1 MDYQTY
7 GDPNGRP
14 VFYFHGTPGAP
25 EEAVWLAAAAQANGL
40 RILALQR
47 DSLDLGVQGEAYI
60 AELAAQVLRLAD
72 GQPVHLLGF
81 SIGASVAL
89 RVAAQLPTPAA
100 GVWLV
105 SAAAPLEWPASW
117 QGMGA
122 GRYTFAMAQ
131 KFPRLFKWVGAYQ
144 GWLARHFTGVLL
156 GTLFQGARGADA
168 QLLGQAERREQL
180 TRVQQQAFAHGAG
193 AYLRDV
199 QAYVQPW
206 AACLPAV
213 RAPLQLWHGEQDN
226 WAPVGMLHGLLE
238 QFAGQ
243 AQVRWLADR
252 SHYSCLID
260 AAQPLCQQLAAS
272 FAEPNPVS
280 VV

>member
-1 MDYQTY
+1 MHYQTY
-7 GDPNGRP
+7 GEPTGRT
-14 VFYFHGTPGAP
+14 VFYLHGTPGAP
-25 EEAVWLAAAAQANGL
+25 EEAAWLAAAAQANSL

-47 DSLDLGVQGEAYI
+47 DSLDLRVQGEAYI
-60 AELAAQVLRLAD
+60 AELTAQVLRLA
-72 GQPVHLLGF
+72 GEQPVHLLGF
-81 SIGASVAL
+81 SIGASLAL

-131 KFPRLFKWVGAYQ
+131 KYPRLFRLVGAYQ
-144 GWLARHFTGVLL
+144 GWLARHCTGLLL

-168 QLLGQAERREQL
+168 SLLGQAAAREQL
-180 TRVQQQAFAHGAG
+180 RHVQQQAFAGGAG

-199 QAYVQPW
+199 RAYVEPW
-206 AACLPAV
+206 SACVPRV
-213 RAPLQLWHGEQDN
+213 RAPLQLWHGDQDN
-226 WAPVGMLHGLLE
+226 WAPVTMLQGLLE
-238 QFAGQ
+238 NFTAP
-243 AQVRWLADR
+243 AQVHWLAGR

-260 AAQPLCQQLAAS
+260 AAHPLCEQLAAS
-272 FAEPNPVS
+272 FSATK
-280 VV
+280 

>member
-1 MDYQTY
+1 MHYQTY
-7 GDPNGRP
+7 GDPEGCP
-14 VFYFHGTPGAP
+14 VFYFHGAPGAP
-25 EEAVWLAAAAQANGL
+25 VEAVWLAAAAQANGL

-47 DSLDLGVQGEAYI
+47 DSLDLSMQGQAYI
-60 AELAAQVLRLAD
+60 AELVAAVLRLAG

-81 SIGASVAL
+81 SIGASLAL

-131 KFPRLFKWVGAYQ
+131 KYPRLFKWVSAYQ

-156 GTLFQGARGADA
+156 STLFQGARGADA
-168 QLLGQAERREQL
+168 QLLTEIERREQL
-180 TRVQQQAFAHGAG
+180 VRVQQQCFAAGAG

-199 QAYVQPW
+199 RAYVAPW
-206 AACLPAV
+206 ATCLPQV
-213 RAPLQLWHGEQDN
+213 RAPLQLWHGDQDN
-226 WAPVGMLHGLLE
+226 WAPVGMLQGLLE
-238 QFAGQ
+238 QFGAQ
-243 AQVRWLADR
+243 AQVHWLADR

-260 AAQPLCQQLAAS
+260 AAQLLCEQLAGGFTES
-272 FAEPNPVS
+272 N
-280 VV
+280 

>member
-1 MDYQTY
+1 MDYQIY
-7 GDPNGRP
+7 GTPEGRP

-25 EEAVWLAAAAQANGL
+25 AEAAWLAEAAQANGL
-40 RILALQR
+40 CILALER
-47 DSLDLGVQGEAYI
+47 DSLDLRVQGEAYI
-60 AELAAQVLRLAD
+60 AELAAAVLRVAD
-72 GQPVHLLGF
+72 GRPIHLLGF
-81 SIGASVAL
+81 SIGASLAL

-131 KFPRLFKWVGAYQ
+131 RYPRLFALVGAYQ
-144 GWLARHFTGVLL
+144 GWLARRFTGVLL

-168 QLLGQAERREQL
+168 ELLAQAPQREQL
-180 TRVQQQAFAHGAG
+180 VRVQQQAFAQGAG

-199 QAYVQPW
+199 RAYVQPW
-206 AACLPAV
+206 AACLPAMA
-213 RAPLQLWHGEQDN
+213 APLQLWHGDHDN
-226 WAPVGMLHGLLE
+226 WAPVTMVQGLLE
-238 QFAGQ
+238 QFGAQ
-243 AQVRWLADR
+243 AQVHWLAGR

-272 FAEPNPVS
+272 FSE
-280 VV
+280 

>member
-1 MDYQTY
+1 MNYQTY
-7 GDPNGRP
+7 GDADGRP

-25 EEAVWLAAAAQANGL
+25 AEAAWLAAAAQTNGL
-40 RILALQR
+40 RLLALER
-47 DSLDLGVQGEAYI
+47 DSLDRCLQGEAYVT
-60 AELAAQVLRLAD
+60 ELAAAVARLA
-72 GQPVHLLGF
+72 GEQPVHLLGF
-81 SIGASVAL
+81 SIGASLAL

-131 KFPRLFKWVGAYQ
+131 KFPRLFRLVAAYQ
-144 GWLARHFTGVLL
+144 GWLARHCTGVLL

-168 QLLGQAERREQL
+168 ALLAQAAPREQL
-180 TRVQQQAFAHGAG
+180 LRVQQQCFAAGAG

-199 QAYVQPW
+199 RAYVEPW
-206 AACLPAV
+206 AACLPRV
-213 RAPLQLWHGEQDN
+213 RAPLQLWHGDQDN
-226 WAPVGMLHGLLE
+226 WAPVTMAQGLLD
-238 QFAGQ
+238 QFG
-243 AQVRWLADR
+243 AQVQVHWLAGR

-260 AAQPLCQQLAAS
+260 AAQPLCEQLAGS
-272 FAEPNPVS
+272 FTESN
-280 VV
+280 